1 MVQSNKPFVYF
12 RGEIMPVCYNN
23 LWKLL
28 IDKNMN
34 KTDLKEASGVSFN
47 VMARMSKNE
56 TISIESIEKICY
68 ALSCDIG
75 DIMEIVRPTLIT
87 KRFTTIE
94 LFAGAGGLALGIENA
109 GFDTIA
115 LIEFDKDAADTLKC
129 NRPQWNVINDDIANI
144 SCLNLNEYFD
154 LQEGELDLLSGG
166 APCQSFSY
174 AGKRLGLEDARG
186 TLFYHYA
193 KFLEQLQPK
202 MFLFENVRGLLTHDK
217 GRTYRTITE
226 IFENT
231 GYTIHKKVLN
241 AWDYGVAQKRER
253 LITIGIRNDL
263 TDKIDFEFP
272 VPHKYKP
279 VLRDILLD
287 CPPSEGTPYSEYKRK
302 IFELVPP
309 GGYWRDIPEDIAKE
323 YMKSCWYME
332 GGRTGILR
340 RLSLDEPSLAVLTS
354 PSQKQ
359 TDRCHPIEARPFTIR
374 ENARCQS
381 FPDEWVFKGSVGSQ
395 YKQVGNA
402 VPVNLAYDI
411 AKEIKKS
418 LEELKCGI

>member
-1 MVQSNKPFVYF
+1 
-12 RGEIMPVCYNN
+12 MPVSYNK
-23 LWKLL
+23 LWKIL
-28 IDKNMN
+28 IDK
-34 KTDLKEASGVSFN
+34 KLKRTDLKEYAGISFN
-47 VMARMSKNE
+47 VLAKMGKDQTVSM
-56 TISIESIEKICY
+56 ESMEKICI
-68 ALSCDIG
+68 ALDCNIG
-75 DIMEIVRPTLIT
+75 DIIEFVNKSKNKKKP
-87 KRFTTIE
+87 TTIE
-94 LFAGAGGLALGIENA
+94 LFAGAGGLALGLEQA
-109 GFDTIA
+109 GFDTLS
-115 LIEFDKDAADTLKC
+115 LIEIDKDASNTLRY
-129 NRPQWNVINDDIANI
+129 NRPNWNVICDDISNI
-144 SCLNLNEYFD
+144 SCLDLEEYFGIKK
-154 LQEGELDLLSGG
+154 GELDLLSGG

-193 KFLEQLQPK
+193 MFLDKLRPK
-202 MFLFENVRGLLTHDK
+202 MFLFENVKGLLTHDK
-217 GRTYRTITE
+217 GRTYQTMLD
-226 IFENT
+226 IFKKA
-231 GYTIHKKVLN
+231 GYTIDKSQIKVLN

-263 TDKIDFEFP
+263 ANKIKFEFP
-272 VPHKYKP
+272 APHNYKP

-287 CPPSEGTPYSEYKRK
+287 CPKSEGTPYSEYKRK

-323 YMKSCWYME
+323 YMKSCWYMG

-359 TDRCHPIEARPFTIR
+359 TDRCHPLEARPFTVR

-381 FPDEWVFKGSVGSQ
+381 FPDDWKFCGSVGQQ

-402 VPVNLAYDI
+402 VPVKLAYEI
-411 AKEIKKS
+411 GVKIKEG
-418 LEELKCGI
+418 LECL